1 MSGDGGGS
9 FLRIYLCFDLEHDR
23 DLHDLLIAQA
33 KRLASFAVASRSEG
47 GAIDDPWLA
56 RVRSRIAASDEV
68 VVICGERTD
77 ECRRVSA
84 ELKIAQEEKK
94 PYVLLW
100 GRRDVMCK
108 KPRSARLDD
117 GMYKWTAELLEHQ
130 LQHVRRRSRQAHVPE
145 GMKRQAPS

>member
-1 MSGDGGGS
+1 LSGARVS
-9 FLRIYLCFDLEHDR
+9 AVRIFLSFDLEHDR
-23 DLHDLLIAQA
+23 DLVELLIAQT
-33 KRLASFAVASRSEG
+33 KRRASFAISNRSEG

-68 VVICGERTD
+68 VVLCGERTD
-77 ECRRVSA
+77 ESPRVNA
-84 ELKIAQEEKK
+84 ELEIAQEQKK

-130 LQHVRRRSRQAHVPE
+130 LQNVLRRSKQSHVPE
-145 GMKRQAPS
+145 GMKRKAP

>member
-1 MSGDGGGS
+1 MTSVRV
-9 FLRIYLCFDLEHDR
+9 FLSFDLEHDR
-23 DLHDLLIAQA
+23 DLHDLLLAQS
-33 KRLASFAVASRSEG
+33 KRRESFAISNRSEG
-47 GAIDDPWLA
+47 GAVDAPWIA
-56 RVRSRIAASDEV
+56 RVRTRIAASDEV

-77 ECRRVSA
+77 ESSRMNA
-84 ELKIAQEEKK
+84 ELRIAQEEKK

-130 LQHVRRRSRQAHVPE
+130 LHSVLRRSRQTQVPE
-145 GMKRQAPS
+145 GMKRHAP

>member
-1 MSGDGGGS
+1 MSAVRI
-9 FLRIYLCFDLEHDR
+9 FLSFDLEHDR
-23 DLHDLLIAQA
+23 DLHDLLIAEA
-33 KRLASFAVASRSEG
+33 KRRSSFAVANRSEG
-47 GAIDDPWLA
+47 GAIDDLWLA

-77 ECRRVSA
+77 ECSGVSA
-84 ELKIAQEEKK
+84 ELKIAQEQKK

-130 LQHVRRRSRQAHVPE
+130 LQNVLRRSKAAHVPE
-145 GMKRQAPS
+145 GMKRQAP

>member
-1 MSGDGGGS
+1 MSAVRV
-9 FLRIYLCFDLEHDR
+9 FLSFDLEHDR
-23 DLHDLLIAQA
+23 DLVELLIAET
-33 KRLASFAVASRSEG
+33 KRRASFAVGGRSEG

-56 RVRSRIAASDEV
+56 RARSRIAASDEV

-77 ECRRVSA
+77 QCPRVSV
-84 ELKIAQEEKK
+84 ELKIAQEQKK

-100 GRRDVMCK
+100 GRRDAMCK

-130 LQHVRRRSRQAHVPE
+130 LQNVLRRSKQSHVPD
-145 GMKRQAPS
+145 GMKRQAH